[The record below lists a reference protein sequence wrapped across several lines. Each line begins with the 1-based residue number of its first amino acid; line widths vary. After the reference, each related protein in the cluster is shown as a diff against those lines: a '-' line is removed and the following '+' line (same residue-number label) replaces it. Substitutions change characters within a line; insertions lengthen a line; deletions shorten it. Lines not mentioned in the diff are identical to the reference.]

1 MFPKSAAGFSTFCH
15 VCVVFKTHGRA
26 TSDTKCVLIF
36 VILVSLGR
44 TRGRQ
49 VTLEMRAETL
59 RDFVLFPRC
68 RSILTIFRM
77 RQQILLNNHAGTQKE
92 SRFRNVRCARPQKI
106 NVCQWK
112 WHNLLR
118 PEISGQGEG
127 DRPVPS

>member
-68 RSILTIFRM
+68 RSILNAQANFVKQPCGHTERVTFS
-77 RQQILLNNHAGTQKE
+77 K
-92 SRFRNVRCARPQKI
+92 RP
-106 NVCQWK
+106 
-112 WHNLLR
+112 LR
-118 PEISGQGEG
+118 APAKN
-127 DRPVPS
+127 